1 MKKEFSDLTSKSVI
15 LKTDQS
21 YKINIP
27 KEYKPSYEIIKPKE
41 ENKQKVKEEQNITYS
56 DKTPENN
63 IKKTTEIKS
72 IIKKQNILP
81 KVNKNISQNE
91 TRISDIDTQTNKN
104 IYIKT
109 ETKYQPKEEKK
120 IFTQRNKKTETIKS
134 TSEEKKDLKKK
145 VNKNEPNFIKTNNIT
160 TIQIQK
166 KVKVPKIN
174 TNLIQSN
181 SGVNNVLK

>member
-1 MKKEFSDLTSKSVI
+1 MSY
-15 LKTDQS
+15 LK
-21 YKINIP
+21 KINIP
-27 KEYKPSYEIIKPKE
+27 KEYKPSYEIIKQKE
-41 ENKQKVKEEQNITYS
+41 ENKQKVKEEQNITVKKYS

-72 IIKKQNILP
+72 IIKTQNILP

-91 TRISDIDTQTNKN
+91 TRISDLDTQTNKN

-120 IFTQRNKKTETIKS
+120 IFIQQNKKTETIKS
-134 TSEEKKDLKKK
+134 TSEEKKDLKKT
-145 VNKNEPNFIKTNNIT
+145 VNKNEPNIIKTNNIT

-166 KVKVPKIN
+166 K
-174 TNLIQSN
+174 
-181 SGVNNVLK
+181 